1 MTIDRGKLGI
11 LALAIGS
18 TSLTWI
24 LNHHLGLGPIVANG
38 LIGVLAAILMPGALA
53 GVAYTS
59 SFVGMSSLAVL
70 PSIMFALIG
79 GLIAGFVIIATT
91 EIYAGIGGK
100 GGTTAAAAALVTR
113 AISGLLG

>member
-1 MTIDRGKLGI
+1 
-11 LALAIGS
+11 
-18 TSLTWI
+18 
-24 LNHHLGLGPIVANG
+24 
-38 LIGVLAAILMPGALA
+38 
-53 GVAYTS
+53 
-59 SFVGMSSLAVL
+59 LAVL

-79 GLIAGFVIIATT
+79 GLIAGFVIITTT

>member
-1 MTIDRGKLGI
+1 MRI

-18 TSLTWI
+18 TSLTWL
-24 LNHHLGLGPIVANG
+24 LNHQLGLGPIVANG
-38 LIGVLAAILMPGALA
+38 LVGVAAAIFMPGALA
-53 GVAYTS
+53 GIAYTS

-70 PSIMFALIG
+70 PSIIFALMG
-79 GLIAGFVIIATT
+79 GLITGLVIITTT

-100 GGTTAAAAALVTR
+100 GGTTAAAATLVTR

>member
-1 MTIDRGKLGI
+1 
-11 LALAIGS
+11 
-18 TSLTWI
+18 
-24 LNHHLGLGPIVANG
+24 
-38 LIGVLAAILMPGALA
+38 
-53 GVAYTS
+53 
-59 SFVGMSSLAVL
+59 
-70 PSIMFALIG
+70 MFALIG